1 MKEAIERRKDKRFRT
16 EDGCLAIMWPAS
28 SKTGHIVDIGLGGLA
43 FRYVARSKP
52 VGFTSE
58 LESEIEM
65 ISTRTDF
72 SSGLLPVENV
82 CDIEIER
89 IFSDL
94 IPGQLRRRSVK
105 FKQLNEGQ
113 KLQLERFIENHTTDT
128 AES

>member
-1 MKEAIERRKDKRFRT
+1 M
-16 EDGCLAIMWPAS
+16 
-28 SKTGHIVDIGLGGLA
+28 
-43 FRYVARSKP
+43 Y
-52 VGFTSE
+52 
-58 LESEIEM
+58 
-65 ISTRTDF
+65 

-94 IPGQLRRRSVK
+94 IPRQLRRRSVK

-113 KLQLERFIENHTTDT
+113 KLQLERFIENYTTDK